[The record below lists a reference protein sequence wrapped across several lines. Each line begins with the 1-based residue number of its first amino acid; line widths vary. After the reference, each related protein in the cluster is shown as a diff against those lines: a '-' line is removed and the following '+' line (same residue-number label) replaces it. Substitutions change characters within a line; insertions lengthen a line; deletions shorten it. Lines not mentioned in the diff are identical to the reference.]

1 MIVKKN
7 NANHHPKPKK
17 GPIPRQKTTQRTGI
31 SSIDVLPSKSPL
43 NHCLKLSNG
52 KFFIFTDVLF
62 KYTSA
67 SSKLFLKNL
76 LLKTL
81 NSFKTTFSSVFIGR
95 SKSLSATFETKVT
108 FLLRLIKKLDLSLA
122 IIFVNTSVNIKNF
135 PLDSF
140 KQWFN
145 GDLEGKTSI
154 ELLTKSK
161 VKQGLKRD
169 PRLLYAIKEKVD
181 DSIICK
187 TRDGSIS
194 RINIEGTLVNFLL
207 PFRDKDTKKIYN
219 DSKEE

>member
-1 MIVKKN
+1 
-7 NANHHPKPKK
+7 
-17 GPIPRQKTTQRTGI
+17 
-31 SSIDVLPSKSPL
+31 
-43 NHCLKLSNG
+43 
-52 KFFIFTDVLF
+52 LF

-81 NSFKTTFSSVFIGR
+81 NSFKTTF
-95 SKSLSATFETKVT
+95 
-108 FLLRLIKKLDLSLA
+108 
-122 IIFVNTSVNIKNF
+122 
-135 PLDSF
+135 
-140 KQWFN
+140 
-145 GDLEGKTSI
+145 
-154 ELLTKSK
+154 
-161 VKQGLKRD
+161 
-169 PRLLYAIKEKVD
+169 D